1 MRLYLTAARRVNIGL
16 TILLVA
22 GLASIYQ
29 GYNVNRRADRIA
41 ATVADLSDATK
52 SLAHTVEQLNGRV
65 LDCVDEGG
73 ACKTANDQATA
84 AAVANIVDT
93 LHTDLDAT
101 LAQLENDLEKL
112 RQDRQIV
119 PTPLPPVVVT
129 IPTPRPAPPAQVV
142 MVPQAPGICL
152 PLGVVTVGC
161 SP

>member
-1 MRLYLTAARRVNIGL
+1 MKPYLTAARRVNAGL
-16 TILLVA
+16 TILLCA
-22 GLASIYQ
+22 ALASVYQ

-41 ATVADLSDATK
+41 TSVRDLSDATK
-52 SLAHTVEQLNGRV
+52 TLAHTVEALNGRV

-112 RQDRQIV
+112 RRDQAIAR
-119 PTPLPPVVVT
+119 TPLPPVVVT
-129 IPTPRPAPPAQVV
+129 IPTPRPAPPPQVV
-142 MVPQAPGICL
+142 TIPQAPALCL
-152 PLGVVTVGC
+152 PLGPLTVGC
-161 SP
+161 NP